1 MSDVEGLARV
11 VSGALTDAEEWVKSA
26 EVENIV
32 EAILISPW
40 LAARVQAARAEAWDE
55 GRNVGALDEHRW
67 DPTPNPYRAAALRA
81 DDAGGEGL

>member
-1 MSDVEGLARV
+1 MSDVEGLTTEERA
-11 VSGALTDAEEWVKSA
+11 SLWAALIDTSDPWGLERA
-26 EVENIV
+26 VESI
-32 EAILISPW
+32 

-81 DDAGGEGL
+81 EDAGGEGL